1 MINDVRIGQL
11 PIIFGTAFI
20 RIMTLKVRNAT
31 IFFKYLITH
40 QNSAKLMKKLSF
52 HLKKEITNIG

>member
-20 RIMTLKVRNAT
+20 RKMTLKVRNANCLFT
-31 IFFKYLITH
+31 
-40 QNSAKLMKKLSF
+40 
-52 HLKKEITNIG
+52 